1 MVNLWD
7 ISAGNQ
13 FDKINISFV
22 TTRVTKSVRIII
34 PALLLSSVAFAA
46 DTGGPVGDVAKVTKK
61 VANTKKQ
68 VKIFEK
74 AAGLALIGETCR
86 QALEKGAQQNKSGNL
101 SLVALAIACGYF
113 IAIMQ
118 LSLISDD

>member
-1 MVNLWD
+1 MVNLWE

-34 PALLLSSVAFAA
+34 SALLLSSVAFAA

-74 AAGLALIGETCR
+74 AAGLALTGETCR